1 MRVAD
6 YVAAK
11 LVEIGVTDVFLVTGG
26 GMMFMTDGLACN
38 PDIHPVPCL
47 HEQAASM
54 AAISYAQYRDGY
66 GACYVTTGCGGTNTV
81 TGVLH
86 AWQDHIPVIFVSGQA
101 NRNESILSVKSHV
114 RQVSVQEAEIVPIVA
129 SITKFAKTLV
139 DPEET
144 VTTVEQAIYEAKN
157 GCPGPVWID
166 IPLDVQ
172 EAVIEPDKQKHFVP
186 EEKIK
191 TEPTEE
197 EIRYVV
203 SALEAAERP
212 VVILGQG
219 VRIAGARKEFAEFVE
234 NNRIPVIGARLG
246 WDSYPRGNELH
257 MGLMDIR
264 GNRAPAFALQNADC
278 ILSIGSRLG
287 QATTGYSYAL
297 FGRAAK
303 QIIVVDIDTVE
314 HKKGTVRIDKEIN
327 ADAKAFLKSIPKLHM
342 KDMEPWIA
350 KCLHWKE
357 MMDPEL
363 YEPATSEENRGISK
377 HAFMHVYNR
386 RLRPDHAVTTDAGAT
401 TEIPMQLLKYTTWSQ
416 RYLGS
421 GSQCEM
427 GYALPAL
434 VGASVACGK
443 KTVDCIVGD
452 GSLQMNIQELQTVI
466 NQKLPVRIFVWN
478 NGGYGTI
485 YGHQKGLFKGRFVG
499 VTADSMLGLPDLKK
513 IAEAYGMDYAYAET
527 EDELDAVLSKYETV
541 QGPVIIDVCCWI
553 AEANVQMKGQMRFP
567 DGSRMAMPQEDM
579 FPFIDREL
587 FRKEMIVEPVNW
599 WDKQK

>member
-1 MRVAD
+1 MRVSD
-6 YVAAK
+6 YIAAH

-47 HEQAASM
+47 HEQAAAM

-66 GACYVTTGCGGTNTV
+66 GACYVTTGCGATNTI
-81 TGVLH
+81 TAVLH

-101 NRNESILSVKSHV
+101 NRNESIMSVKSHV
-114 RQVSVQEAEIVPIVA
+114 RQVSVQEAEIVPIVS
-129 SITKFAKTLV
+129 SITKFAKTLI
-139 DPEET
+139 DPNET
-144 VTTVEQAIYEAKN
+144 VETVEQAVYEAKN
-157 GCPGPVWID
+157 GCPGPVWLD

-172 EAVIEPDKQKHFVP
+172 EAIIEPEKQKHFVP
-186 EEKIK
+186 RQEVKK
-191 TEPTEE
+191 LPTED
-197 EIRYVV
+197 EIRYVAT
-203 SALEAAERP
+203 ALESAERP
-212 VVILGQG
+212 VVILGHG
-219 VRIAGARKEFAEFVE
+219 VRISGARNEFAQFAEKYG
-234 NNRIPVIGARLG
+234 IPVIGARLG
-246 WDSYPRGNELH
+246 WDSYPRGNQLH

-278 ILSIGSRLG
+278 ILSIGCRLG
-287 QATTGYSYAL
+287 QATTGYNYAL
-297 FGRAAK
+297 FGRGAK

-314 HKKGTVRIDKEIN
+314 HKKGTVRIDLEIN
-327 ADAKAFLKSIPKLHM
+327 ADAKAFLQSLPELRM
-342 KDMEPWIA
+342 KDMKPWVE

-357 MMDPEL
+357 IFDPEL
-363 YEPATSEENRGISK
+363 YEPAASEENQGISK
-377 HAFMHVYNR
+377 HAFMKIYNR
-386 RLRPDHAVTTDAGAT
+386 HLRPDHALTTDAGAT
-401 TEIPMQLLKYTTWSQ
+401 TEIPMQLLKYTTWKQ

-434 VGASVACGK
+434 VGASVAGGK

-466 NQKLPVRIFVWN
+466 NQKLPVRIIVWN

-513 IAEAYGMDYAYAET
+513 IAAAYGIDYAYAET
-527 EDELDAVLSKYETV
+527 EEQVETVLKKYESV
-541 QGPVIIDVCCWI
+541 QSPVIIDIRCWI
-553 AEANVQMKGQMRFP
+553 AEANVQMKGQMRFA

-579 FPFIDREL
+579 FPFIDREV
-587 FRKEMIVEPVNW
+587 FKREMIVEPVNW
-599 WDKQK
+599 WDR